1 MNAFKEAISSVR
13 PSQIVKCIV
22 YTLYTVIL
30 ISITGSF
37 LYSLGYTGVVPDLIL
52 CATIAVAYFEGERVA
67 AVYGMLSGFALE
79 AVGSTGFS
87 ILPLFYM
94 LVGCVCAMLFT
105 TILGKNVGAYMLYVL
120 AFGSVRC
127 AISLIYI
134 QFSAPNYAMG
144 IALSRVVLPELAVS
158 FIAAPAVFLLNY
170 LISRRLN
177 APRTV
182 QEGRV

>member
-1 MNAFKEAISSVR
+1 MNALKEAISSVR
-13 PSQIVKCIV
+13 PSQIIKCAV
-22 YTLYTVIL
+22 YAAFTVLL
-30 ISITGSF
+30 ISITSSF
-37 LYSLGYTGVVPDLIL
+37 LYSVGYRGAVPDLIL
-52 CATIAVAYFEGERVA
+52 CATIAVAYYEGERVA

-79 AVGSTGFS
+79 SVGSTGFS

-94 LVGCVCAMLFT
+94 LVGCSCAMLFLK
-105 TILGKNVGAYMLYVL
+105 ILGKNIGAYLLYVL
-120 AFGSVRC
+120 AFACVRS

-144 IALSRVVLPELAVS
+144 IALSNVVLPEITATFISAPVVFFLA
-158 FIAAPAVFLLNY
+158 Y

>member
-1 MNAFKEAISSVR
+1 MNRIKEALSSLR
-13 PSQIVKCIV
+13 PSQIVKFIV
-22 YTLYTVIL
+22 YALFSVIL

-37 LYSLGYTGVVPDLIL
+37 LYSAGYRGAVPDLIL

-79 AVGSTGFS
+79 SVGSTGFS

-94 LVGCVCAMLFT
+94 LVGCVCAMLFLK
-105 TILGKNVGAYMLYVL
+105 ILGKNIGAYMLYVL
-120 AFGSVRC
+120 AFGAVRG

-144 IALSRVVLPELAVS
+144 VAMSRVVVPELVATFCSSPV
-158 FIAAPAVFLLNY
+158 VFFLAY